1 MGNNLLKSSI
11 VTKRSEM
18 LIYSVLKYKMN
29 KNNYCPLNYTMT
41 LIGTKW
47 KPLIL
52 FHLLE
57 GALRSGILQKHIVG
71 ISNKMFTQT
80 VRELEKDGLVV
91 RKVYPVVPPKVEYLL
106 SKRGESLESILRSL
120 DQWGA
125 NDLKP

>member
-1 MGNNLLKSSI
+1 
-11 VTKRSEM
+11 
-18 LIYSVLKYKMN
+18 MN

-57 GALRSGILQKHIVG
+57 GALRSGVLQKQIIG

-80 VRELEKDGLVV
+80 VRELEKDGLVI
-91 RKVYPVVPPKVEYLL
+91 RKVYPVVPPKVEYTL
-106 SKRGESLESILRSL
+106 SERGKSLENILRSL
-120 DQWGA
+120 DEWGA
-125 NDLKP
+125 NDLDN